1 MLFCYFNS
9 TFDTNKYSDNS
20 RLRIFNGDMLEKI
33 CSLIS
38 ESKKETLEEA
48 EHTIEVQGDENTV
61 KEELVQKVLKKQSQI
76 AELDKEIEE
85 LKKTSDLKKIGKNE
99 K

>member
-1 MLFCYFNS
+1 
-9 TFDTNKYSDNS
+9 
-20 RLRIFNGDMLEKI
+20 MLEKI

-61 KEELVQKVLKKQSQI
+61 KEELVQKVLKNKVKLLS
-76 AELDKEIEE
+76 
-85 LKKTSDLKKIGKNE
+85 
-99 K
+99 